1 MENMESMKE
10 KLEAILQEAEAL
22 RKEFDQL
29 EARAE
34 RGSPEKA
41 LQQALAKGSFPA
53 MAHYMAGKEGAPS
66 YMNLLIFAAFLMNPY
81 AECYEDGMIFLE
93 NLRQALGIKE
103 SLEALMSAQ
112 LGEKHSRLASWMR
125 EVKES
130 GAEALFAV
138 DAILLYSQL
147 KAGQEGLRKISA
159 LFNLLGLSHKTVGE
173 AAGAALGII
182 HNDYRELAQAAVSWN
197 RDLALALGE
206 RIPTD
211 LLLEKAQQ
219 LFIKDHVKE
228 ALPLF
233 EELVR
238 RDNPRAMYFM
248 GEYYRS
254 GWAGLAENEEEGFK
268 YHHRGADKGEVLCR
282 LNCAYEK
289 GISEEQK
296 KKIILEALPEMKR
309 LASAGDIIAQDE
321 LGDVYYVK
329 IDNEIAGYYW
339 EKKAVEATGYWRTL
353 LRWAGRAE
361 GKEQV
366 NFYAQLYEMN
376 GDHAGEMANWIGIFY
391 FKAKDYETANSWYRK
406 GIEKGYDWAM
416 RNLGENYLLGQ
427 GAPVDKNKAK
437 ALLQQAIGCH
447 GDAESS
453 ARKLISDNF

>member
-1 MENMESMKE
+1 
-10 KLEAILQEAEAL
+10 
-22 RKEFDQL
+22 
-29 EARAE
+29 
-34 RGSPEKA
+34 
-41 LQQALAKGSFPA
+41 
-53 MAHYMAGKEGAPS
+53 
-66 YMNLLIFAAFLMNPY
+66 MNLLIFAAFLMNPY

-159 LFNLLGLSHKTVGE
+159 LFNFLDLSHKTVGE

-219 LFIKDHVKE
+219 LFIKDHEKE

-248 GEYYRS
+248 GEYYRF
-254 GWAGLAENEEEGFK
+254 GWAGLSVNKEEGFK

-282 LNCAYEK
+282 LNCAYEARIRK
-289 GISEEQK
+289 EHK
-296 KKIILEALPEMKR
+296 KKLIFEALPELKR

-321 LGDVYYVK
+321 LGDVYYGQF
-329 IDNEIAGYYW
+329 DNEIAGYYW
-339 EKKAVEATGYWRTL
+339 EKKAVEAGYWRTL
-353 LRWAGRAE
+353 WKWAQRRAE
-361 GKEQV
+361 GEEKVNSYEQV
-366 NFYAQLYEMN
+366 HVMN
-376 GDHAGEMANWIGIFY
+376 GDHAGEA
-391 FKAKDYETANSWYRK
+391 A
-406 GIEKGYDWAM
+406 
-416 RNLGENYLLGQ
+416 NYLIKVGRMFR
-427 GAPVDKNKAK
+427 G
-437 ALLQQAIGCH
+437 
-447 GDAESS
+447 
-453 ARKLISDNF
+453 

>member
-93 NLRQALGIKE
+93 NLRKALGIKE
-103 SLEALMSAQ
+103 SLEVLLSAQ

-159 LFNLLGLSHKTVGE
+159 LFNLLDLSHKTVGE

-182 HNDYRELAQAAVSWN
+182 HNDYRELAQAAASWN

-219 LFIKDHVKE
+219 LFIKDHEKE
-228 ALPLF
+228 ALSLF

-248 GEYYRS
+248 GEYYRF
-254 GWAGLAENEEEGFK
+254 GWAGLAENKEEGFK
-268 YHHRGADKGEVLCR
+268 YHHRGADKGEVLSR
-282 LNCAYEK
+282 LNCAYEE

-296 KKIILEALPEMKR
+296 KKLIFESLPEMKR

-321 LGDVYYVK
+321 LGDVYYET

-339 EKKAVEATGYWRTL
+339 EKKAVEAGYWRTL
-353 LRWAGRAE
+353 WTWAARAE
-361 GKEQV
+361 GIEKV
-366 NFYAQLYEMN
+366 NFYAQVYEIN
-376 GDHAGEMANWIGIFY
+376 GDHAGMMANYIGVIY
-391 FKAKDYETANSWYRK
+391 LKAKDYETANSWFRK
-406 GIEKGYDWAM
+406 GIEKGSDFAM
-416 RNLGENYLLGQ
+416 RNLGRNYLWGLGV
-427 GAPVDKNKAK
+427 PVDKNKAK

-447 GDAESS
+447 GDAESD
-453 ARKLISDNF
+453 ARKLLSDNF

>member
-34 RGSPEKA
+34 KGSPKKA

-53 MAHYMAGKEGAPS
+53 MAHYMVGKEGAPS

-103 SLEALMSAQ
+103 SLEALMSTQ

-147 KAGQEGLRKISA
+147 QAGQEGLRKISA
-159 LFNLLGLSHKTVGE
+159 LFNLLDLSHKTVGE

-206 RIPTD
+206 RIPTA

-219 LFIKDHVKE
+219 LFIKDHVKD

-248 GEYYRS
+248 GEYYRF
-254 GWAGLAENEEEGFK
+254 GWAGLAENKEEGFK

-282 LNCAYEK
+282 LQCAYEE

-296 KKIILEALPEMKR
+296 KKLIFGSLPEMKR

-321 LGDVYYVK
+321 LGDVYNED
-329 IDNEIAGYYW
+329 IDNETAGYYW
-339 EKKAVEATGYWRTL
+339 EKKAVEAGYWWTL
-353 LRWAGRAE
+353 WTWAARAE
-361 GKEQV
+361 GIEKV
-366 NFYAQLYEMN
+366 NFYAQVYEIN
-376 GDHAGEMANWIGIFY
+376 GDHAGEMANKIGVIY
-391 FKAKDYETANSWYRK
+391 DKAKDHETANSWYRK
-406 GIEKGYDWAM
+406 GIEKGFDWAM
-416 RNLGENYLLGQ
+416 RNLGMNYLRGD
-427 GAPVDKNKAK
+427 GVPVDKNKAK

-447 GDAESS
+447 GEAESD
-453 ARKLISDNF
+453 ARKLLSDNF

>member
-34 RGSPEKA
+34 KGSPEKA

-53 MAHYMAGKEGAPS
+53 MAHYMVGKEGAPS
-66 YMNLLIFAAFLMNPY
+66 YMNLLIFAAFLMNSY

-103 SLEALMSAQ
+103 SLEALMSTQ

-147 KAGQEGLRKISA
+147 QAGQEGLRKISA
-159 LFNLLGLSHKTVGE
+159 LFNLLDLSHKTVGE

-206 RIPTD
+206 RIPTA

-219 LFIKDHVKE
+219 LFIKDHVKD

-248 GEYYRS
+248 GEYYRF
-254 GWAGLAENEEEGFK
+254 GWAGLAENKEEGFK

-282 LNCAYEK
+282 LNCAYEE

-296 KKIILEALPEMKR
+296 KIIFEALPELKR

-321 LGDVYYVK
+321 LGDVYNED
-329 IDNEIAGYYW
+329 IDNETAGYYW
-339 EKKAVEATGYWRTL
+339 EKKAVEAGYWWTL
-353 LRWAGRAE
+353 WTWAARAE
-361 GKEQV
+361 GIEKV
-366 NFYAQLYEMN
+366 NFYAQVYEIN
-376 GDHAGEMANWIGIFY
+376 GDHAGEMANKIGVIY
-391 FKAKDYETANSWYRK
+391 DKAKDHETANSWYRK
-406 GIEKGYDWAM
+406 GIEQGFDWAM
-416 RNLGENYLLGQ
+416 RNLGMNYLRGD
-427 GAPVDKNKAK
+427 GVPVDKNKAK

-447 GDAESS
+447 GEAESD
-453 ARKLISDNF
+453 ARKLLSDNF

>member
-34 RGSPEKA
+34 EGSPEKA

-53 MAHYMAGKEGAPS
+53 MAHYMAGKEGVPS

-159 LFNLLGLSHKTVGE
+159 LFNLLDLSHKTVGE

-182 HNDYRELAQAAVSWN
+182 HNDYRELTQAAVSWN

-206 RIPTD
+206 RIPTA

-248 GEYYRS
+248 GEYYRF
-254 GWAGLAENEEEGFK
+254 GWAGLAENVEEGFK

-282 LNCAYEK
+282 LNCAYEE

-296 KKIILEALPEMKR
+296 KKLIFESLPEMKR

-321 LGDVYYVK
+321 LGDVYYEE

-339 EKKAVEATGYWRTL
+339 EKKAVEAGYWQAL
-353 LRWAGRAE
+353 WSWGDGAE
-361 GKEQV
+361 GEETV
-366 NFYAQLYEMN
+366 NSYEQLYEIN
-376 GDHAGEMANWIGIFY
+376 GDHAGEAAAEIGLTY
-391 FKAKDYETANSWYRK
+391 EGMEDYETANSWYRK
-406 GIEKGYDWAM
+406 GIEKGYDFAM
-416 RNLGENYLLGQ
+416 LYLGMNYLRGH
-427 GAPVDKNKAK
+427 GVPVDKNKAK
-437 ALLQQAIGCH
+437 ALLQQAISCH
-447 GDAESS
+447 GEAESV
-453 ARKLISDNF
+453 ARKQLSDNS

>member
-159 LFNLLGLSHKTVGE
+159 LFNLLDLSHKTVGE

-182 HNDYRELAQAAVSWN
+182 HNDYRELAQAAASWN

-211 LLLEKAQQ
+211 LLLEKAQH
-219 LFIKDHVKE
+219 LFIKDHEKE

-248 GEYYRS
+248 GEYYRF
-254 GWAGLAENEEEGFK
+254 GWAGLSVNTEEGFK

-282 LNCAYEK
+282 LNCAYEE
-289 GISEEQK
+289 GISKEQK
-296 KKIILEALPEMKR
+296 KKIIFECLPEMKR
-309 LASAGDIIAQDE
+309 LASAGNIIAQDE
-321 LGDVYYVK
+321 LGDVYYGT
-329 IDNEIAGYYW
+329 INNEIAGYYW
-339 EKKAVEATGYWRTL
+339 EKKAVD
-353 LRWAGRAE
+353 AGLEVGSTE
-361 GKEQV
+361 G
-366 NFYAQLYEMN
+366 
-376 GDHAGEMANWIGIFY
+376 
-391 FKAKDYETANSWYRK
+391 
-406 GIEKGYDWAM
+406 
-416 RNLGENYLLGQ
+416 
-427 GAPVDKNKAK
+427 
-437 ALLQQAIGCH
+437 
-447 GDAESS
+447 
-453 ARKLISDNF
+453 

>member
-10 KLEAILQEAEAL
+10 KLKAILQEAEAL

-34 RGSPEKA
+34 KGSPEKA

-159 LFNLLGLSHKTVGE
+159 LFNLLDLFHKTVGE

-182 HNDYRELAQAAVSWN
+182 HNDYRELAQAVVSWN

-206 RIPTD
+206 RIPTA

-248 GEYYRS
+248 GEYYRF
-254 GWAGLAENEEEGFK
+254 GWAGLGENTEEGFK

-282 LNCAYEK
+282 LNCAYEE
-289 GISEEQK
+289 GISKEQK
-296 KKIILEALPEMKR
+296 KKIIFESLPEMKR

-321 LGDVYYVK
+321 LGDVYYNT
-329 IDNEIAGYYW
+329 IDNETAGYYW
-339 EKKAVEATGYWRTL
+339 EKQAVEAGYWRTL
-353 LRWAGRAE
+353 WKWGDRAE
-361 GKEQV
+361 GDEEAV
-366 NFYAQLYEMN
+366 NFYEQLYEIN
-376 GDHAGEMANWIGIFY
+376 GDHAGEAAAEIGLTY
-391 FKAKDYETANSWYRK
+391 ETEDYETANSWYRK
-406 GIEKGYDWAM
+406 GIEKGYDFAM
-416 RNLGENYLLGQ
+416 LYLGMNYLRGLGV
-427 GAPVDKNKAK
+427 PVDKNKAK

-447 GDAESS
+447 GEAESR
-453 ARKLISDNF
+453 ARKELSDNF

>member
-34 RGSPEKA
+34 KSSPEKA

-53 MAHYMAGKEGAPS
+53 MAHYMAGKEGASS

-112 LGEKHSRLASWMR
+112 LGDKHSRLASWVR
-125 EVKES
+125 EAKES

-182 HNDYRELAQAAVSWN
+182 HNDYTELAQAAASWN

-219 LFIKDHVKE
+219 LFIKDHTRD

-248 GEYYRS
+248 GEYYRN
-254 GWAGLAENEEEGFK
+254 GWAGLAENVEEGFK

-282 LNCAYEK
+282 LHCAYEE

-296 KKIILEALPEMKR
+296 KKIIFEALPEMKR

-321 LGDVYYVK
+321 LGYVYYDE
-329 IDNEIAGYYW
+329 IDNDIAGYYW
-339 EKKAVEATGYWRTL
+339 EKKAVDAGHWRTL
-353 LRWAGRAE
+353 WRWAGRAE
-361 GKEQV
+361 GEEKV
-366 NFYAQLYEMN
+366 NFYAQVYEIN
-376 GDHAGEMANWIGIFY
+376 GDHAGKMANYIGVISE
-391 FKAKDYETANSWYRK
+391 AKDFETANSWYRK
-406 GIEKGYDWAM
+406 AIEKDSDWAM
-416 RNLGENYLLGQ
+416 RNLGMNYLWGR
-427 GAPVDKNKAK
+427 GVPVDKDKAK
-437 ALLQQAIGCH
+437 ALLQQAISCH
-447 GDAESS
+447 GEAESD
-453 ARKLISDNF
+453 ARKMLQDNF

>member
-22 RKEFDQL
+22 RTEFDQL

-34 RGSPEKA
+34 KSSPEKA
-41 LQQALAKGSFPA
+41 LQQVLAKGSFPSIV
-53 MAHYMAGKEGAPS
+53 HYMAGKEGATS

-81 AECYEDGMIFLE
+81 AECHEDGMIFLE

-112 LGEKHSRLASWMR
+112 LGDKHSRLASWLR
-125 EVKES
+125 VVKES

-182 HNDYRELAQAAVSWN
+182 HNDYRELAQAAASWN

-254 GWAGLAENEEEGFK
+254 GWAGFSVNKEEGFK

-282 LNCAYEK
+282 LNCAYEE

-296 KKIILEALPEMKR
+296 KKLIFETLPEMKR

-321 LGDVYYVK
+321 LGDVYYNT

-339 EKKAVEATGYWRTL
+339 EKKAVEAGYWRPL
-353 LRWAGRAE
+353 LKWAGRAE
-361 GKEQV
+361 GIEKV
-366 NFYAQLYEMN
+366 NFYAQLYEIN
-376 GDHAGEMANWIGIFY
+376 GDHAGEMANKIGVIY
-391 FKAKDYETANSWYRK
+391 DKAKDYETANSWYRK

-416 RNLGENYLLGQ
+416 RNLGMSYLEGD
-427 GAPVDKNKAK
+427 GVPVDKNKAK
-437 ALLQQAIGCH
+437 ALLQQAISCH
-447 GDAESS
+447 GEAESD
-453 ARKLISDNF
+453 ARKQLSDNF